1 MFTGKR
7 PTDDMFKDSLN
18 LHNFVRLALLHQMAN
33 VADPMLFQGR
43 EEETSTWNLRNRS
56 CARCEKIRDCLIS
69 ILQIGVTC
77 STELLKEWMNISALV
92 A

>member
-18 LHNFVRLALLHQMAN
+18 LHNFVRMALPHQVAN
-33 VADPMLFQGR
+33 VADPMLFQGG

-56 CARCEKIRDCLIS
+56 CARVAEREDEH
-69 ILQIGVTC
+69 QC
-77 STELLKEWMNISALV
+77 SCSLV
-92 A
+92 AFHEEHFPWNYAFEN